1 MRLLD
6 VSIAAGARLGP
17 YEIVAPLGAGGVGEV
32 YRARYASRSHRRD
45 QGAAAGACRRSAAAR
60 ALRARGA
67 RRLLAPHPHICALF
81 DVGRAGDQDY
91 LVLEYLEGETLA
103 DRIARA
109 GALPPAEAL
118 KIGAEVCDALDKAHR
133 SGIVHRDLK
142 PANVMLTKAGAKL
155 LDVGLAK
162 RAAPV
167 VASSGFSMLPT
178 TPPNVTAQGTM
189 ARFRTWRRSRLRGS
203 RPTRAPISLHSACC
217 SRCHGADGVRR
228 QDAREPAGRDPERRA
243 AAHL

>member
-1 MRLLD
+1 MLPPAL
-6 VSIAAGARLGP
+6 AGDPQLR
-17 YEIVAPLGAGGVGEV
+17 ERFE
-32 YRARYASRSHRRD
+32 RE
-45 QGAAAGACRRSAAAR
+45 AR
-60 ALRARGA
+60 AVSSLQ
-67 RRLLAPHPHICALF
+67 HPHICALF
-81 DVGRAGDQDY
+81 DVGRGGDQDY

-243 AAHL
+243 AAHLGAAAAGAARARPDRGDMSGERSGRPLSERARSAA